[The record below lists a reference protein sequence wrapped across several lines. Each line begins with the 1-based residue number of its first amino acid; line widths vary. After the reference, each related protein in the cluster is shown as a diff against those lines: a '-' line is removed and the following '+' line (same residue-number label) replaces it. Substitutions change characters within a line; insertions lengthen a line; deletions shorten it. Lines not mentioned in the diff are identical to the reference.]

1 MKRILIV
8 DDEEQIRNILRMYL
22 IKEGYEV
29 SEAED
34 GEKGLK
40 LFYEKPFDLVILD
53 VMLPKKDGWSILR
66 EIKKYTET
74 PVIMLT
80 ARDDSEDEV
89 FGFEMGADDYIT
101 KPFNNKVL
109 LARVKSLLRKT
120 NNMVESII
128 EIGDLV
134 INDTSHSVSN
144 SKGEIEL
151 APKEYDLL
159 VYLIKNNKI
168 ALSREK
174 LLNEVWGYD
183 FLGDDRTID
192 THIKNLRKM
201 ELNEYSIKTVKLF
214 SLTNHFFLIKKI
226 SDHEIVAVIGE
237 SIVPK
242 VVTGIMIGIYKQY
255 TLFIIPLLL
264 IGSYIISKNFSKPI
278 EILEKVSAQ
287 ISNSDFTEVVDIKS
301 KNELESLGN
310 NINKMASKLKQNIE
324 ELNGLNDKLKIELK
338 EKEKLLETEKTF
350 MRAIGHELKT
360 PVAIING
367 YIEALQDGIIE
378 ETEKEKI
385 YEIIYNEA
393 MSIDKLVKDI
403 NSYLKSEFKDL
414 KPTFEKINMKK
425 VIEFGLKKYSLD
437 IEQKKVDLRLELEDL
452 EMKTDVK
459 IFNIILNNLLTNAL
473 TYMNDEK
480 KLGIYLRDNSLVIEN
495 STDTISDEVI
505 EKIFN
510 PFYKIDSSRN
520 RKYGGTGLGLS
531 IVKNLLE
538 ALNLKYSFTYDKDRK
553 FAKFTIIFL

>member
-22 IKEGYEV
+22 VKEGYEV

-53 VMLPKKDGWSILR
+53 VILPKKDGWSILR

-192 THIKNLRKM
+192 THIKNLRK
-201 ELNEYSIKTVKLF
+201 K
-214 SLTNHFFLIKKI
+214 
-226 SDHEIVAVIGE
+226 
-237 SIVPK
+237 
-242 VVTGIMIGIYKQY
+242 
-255 TLFIIPLLL
+255 
-264 IGSYIISKNFSKPI
+264 
-278 EILEKVSAQ
+278 LEKM
-287 ISNSDFTEVVDIKS
+287 
-301 KNELESLGN
+301 L
-310 NINKMASKLKQNIE
+310 
-324 ELNGLNDKLKIELK
+324 
-338 EKEKLLETEKTF
+338 
-350 MRAIGHELKT
+350 
-360 PVAIING
+360 
-367 YIEALQDGIIE
+367 
-378 ETEKEKI
+378 
-385 YEIIYNEA
+385 
-393 MSIDKLVKDI
+393 
-403 NSYLKSEFKDL
+403 
-414 KPTFEKINMKK
+414 
-425 VIEFGLKKYSLD
+425 
-437 IEQKKVDLRLELEDL
+437 
-452 EMKTDVK
+452 
-459 IFNIILNNLLTNAL
+459 
-473 TYMNDEK
+473 
-480 KLGIYLRDNSLVIEN
+480 
-495 STDTISDEVI
+495 
-505 EKIFN
+505 
-510 PFYKIDSSRN
+510 
-520 RKYGGTGLGLS
+520 
-531 IVKNLLE
+531 
-538 ALNLKYSFTYDKDRK
+538 
-553 FAKFTIIFL
+553 

>member
-22 IKEGYEV
+22 VKEGYEV

-89 FGFEMGADDYIT
+89 FGFEMRADDYIT

-192 THIKNLRKM
+192 THIKNLRKK
-201 ELNEYSIKTVKLF
+201 NGKNAIKTIRGIGYKL
-214 SLTNHFFLIKKI
+214 
-226 SDHEIVAVIGE
+226 
-237 SIVPK
+237 
-242 VVTGIMIGIYKQY
+242 
-255 TLFIIPLLL
+255 
-264 IGSYIISKNFSKPI
+264 
-278 EILEKVSAQ
+278 
-287 ISNSDFTEVVDIKS
+287 
-301 KNELESLGN
+301 
-310 NINKMASKLKQNIE
+310 
-324 ELNGLNDKLKIELK
+324 
-338 EKEKLLETEKTF
+338 
-350 MRAIGHELKT
+350 
-360 PVAIING
+360 
-367 YIEALQDGIIE
+367 
-378 ETEKEKI
+378 
-385 YEIIYNEA
+385 
-393 MSIDKLVKDI
+393 
-403 NSYLKSEFKDL
+403 DL
-414 KPTFEKINMKK
+414 
-425 VIEFGLKKYSLD
+425 
-437 IEQKKVDLRLELEDL
+437 
-452 EMKTDVK
+452 
-459 IFNIILNNLLTNAL
+459 
-473 TYMNDEK
+473 
-480 KLGIYLRDNSLVIEN
+480 
-495 STDTISDEVI
+495 
-505 EKIFN
+505 
-510 PFYKIDSSRN
+510 
-520 RKYGGTGLGLS
+520 
-531 IVKNLLE
+531 
-538 ALNLKYSFTYDKDRK
+538 
-553 FAKFTIIFL
+553 

>member
-22 IKEGYEV
+22 VKEGYEV

-192 THIKNLRKM
+192 IHIKNLRKKIGK
-201 ELNEYSIKTVKLF
+201 NAIKTIRGIGYKL
-214 SLTNHFFLIKKI
+214 
-226 SDHEIVAVIGE
+226 
-237 SIVPK
+237 
-242 VVTGIMIGIYKQY
+242 
-255 TLFIIPLLL
+255 
-264 IGSYIISKNFSKPI
+264 
-278 EILEKVSAQ
+278 
-287 ISNSDFTEVVDIKS
+287 
-301 KNELESLGN
+301 
-310 NINKMASKLKQNIE
+310 
-324 ELNGLNDKLKIELK
+324 
-338 EKEKLLETEKTF
+338 
-350 MRAIGHELKT
+350 
-360 PVAIING
+360 
-367 YIEALQDGIIE
+367 
-378 ETEKEKI
+378 
-385 YEIIYNEA
+385 
-393 MSIDKLVKDI
+393 
-403 NSYLKSEFKDL
+403 DL
-414 KPTFEKINMKK
+414 
-425 VIEFGLKKYSLD
+425 
-437 IEQKKVDLRLELEDL
+437 
-452 EMKTDVK
+452 
-459 IFNIILNNLLTNAL
+459 
-473 TYMNDEK
+473 
-480 KLGIYLRDNSLVIEN
+480 
-495 STDTISDEVI
+495 
-505 EKIFN
+505 
-510 PFYKIDSSRN
+510 
-520 RKYGGTGLGLS
+520 
-531 IVKNLLE
+531 
-538 ALNLKYSFTYDKDRK
+538 
-553 FAKFTIIFL
+553 

>member
-22 IKEGYEV
+22 VKEGYEV

-192 THIKNLRKM
+192 THIKNLRKKTGK
-201 ELNEYSIKTVKLF
+201 NAIKTIRGIGYKL
-214 SLTNHFFLIKKI
+214 
-226 SDHEIVAVIGE
+226 
-237 SIVPK
+237 
-242 VVTGIMIGIYKQY
+242 
-255 TLFIIPLLL
+255 
-264 IGSYIISKNFSKPI
+264 
-278 EILEKVSAQ
+278 
-287 ISNSDFTEVVDIKS
+287 
-301 KNELESLGN
+301 
-310 NINKMASKLKQNIE
+310 
-324 ELNGLNDKLKIELK
+324 
-338 EKEKLLETEKTF
+338 
-350 MRAIGHELKT
+350 
-360 PVAIING
+360 
-367 YIEALQDGIIE
+367 
-378 ETEKEKI
+378 
-385 YEIIYNEA
+385 
-393 MSIDKLVKDI
+393 
-403 NSYLKSEFKDL
+403 DL
-414 KPTFEKINMKK
+414 
-425 VIEFGLKKYSLD
+425 
-437 IEQKKVDLRLELEDL
+437 
-452 EMKTDVK
+452 
-459 IFNIILNNLLTNAL
+459 
-473 TYMNDEK
+473 
-480 KLGIYLRDNSLVIEN
+480 
-495 STDTISDEVI
+495 
-505 EKIFN
+505 
-510 PFYKIDSSRN
+510 
-520 RKYGGTGLGLS
+520 
-531 IVKNLLE
+531 
-538 ALNLKYSFTYDKDRK
+538 
-553 FAKFTIIFL
+553 

>member
-22 IKEGYEV
+22 VKEGYEV

-168 ALSREK
+168 VLSREK

-192 THIKNLRKM
+192 THIKNLRK
-201 ELNEYSIKTVKLF
+201 K
-214 SLTNHFFLIKKI
+214 
-226 SDHEIVAVIGE
+226 
-237 SIVPK
+237 
-242 VVTGIMIGIYKQY
+242 
-255 TLFIIPLLL
+255 
-264 IGSYIISKNFSKPI
+264 
-278 EILEKVSAQ
+278 LEKM
-287 ISNSDFTEVVDIKS
+287 
-301 KNELESLGN
+301 L
-310 NINKMASKLKQNIE
+310 
-324 ELNGLNDKLKIELK
+324 
-338 EKEKLLETEKTF
+338 
-350 MRAIGHELKT
+350 
-360 PVAIING
+360 
-367 YIEALQDGIIE
+367 
-378 ETEKEKI
+378 
-385 YEIIYNEA
+385 
-393 MSIDKLVKDI
+393 
-403 NSYLKSEFKDL
+403 
-414 KPTFEKINMKK
+414 
-425 VIEFGLKKYSLD
+425 
-437 IEQKKVDLRLELEDL
+437 
-452 EMKTDVK
+452 
-459 IFNIILNNLLTNAL
+459 
-473 TYMNDEK
+473 
-480 KLGIYLRDNSLVIEN
+480 
-495 STDTISDEVI
+495 
-505 EKIFN
+505 
-510 PFYKIDSSRN
+510 
-520 RKYGGTGLGLS
+520 
-531 IVKNLLE
+531 
-538 ALNLKYSFTYDKDRK
+538 
-553 FAKFTIIFL
+553 

>member
-22 IKEGYEV
+22 VKEGYEV

-109 LARVKSLLRKT
+109 LARIKSLLRKI

-192 THIKNLRKM
+192 THIKNLRK
-201 ELNEYSIKTVKLF
+201 K
-214 SLTNHFFLIKKI
+214 
-226 SDHEIVAVIGE
+226 
-237 SIVPK
+237 
-242 VVTGIMIGIYKQY
+242 
-255 TLFIIPLLL
+255 
-264 IGSYIISKNFSKPI
+264 
-278 EILEKVSAQ
+278 LEKM
-287 ISNSDFTEVVDIKS
+287 
-301 KNELESLGN
+301 L
-310 NINKMASKLKQNIE
+310 
-324 ELNGLNDKLKIELK
+324 
-338 EKEKLLETEKTF
+338 
-350 MRAIGHELKT
+350 
-360 PVAIING
+360 
-367 YIEALQDGIIE
+367 
-378 ETEKEKI
+378 
-385 YEIIYNEA
+385 
-393 MSIDKLVKDI
+393 
-403 NSYLKSEFKDL
+403 
-414 KPTFEKINMKK
+414 
-425 VIEFGLKKYSLD
+425 
-437 IEQKKVDLRLELEDL
+437 
-452 EMKTDVK
+452 
-459 IFNIILNNLLTNAL
+459 
-473 TYMNDEK
+473 
-480 KLGIYLRDNSLVIEN
+480 
-495 STDTISDEVI
+495 
-505 EKIFN
+505 
-510 PFYKIDSSRN
+510 
-520 RKYGGTGLGLS
+520 
-531 IVKNLLE
+531 
-538 ALNLKYSFTYDKDRK
+538 
-553 FAKFTIIFL
+553 